1 MINDLR
7 PPQVDQAKF
16 VDDLTIS
23 EIVPKN
29 ISSRIQ
35 EFVASIQS
43 WSDTNL
49 FSLSDEKC
57 KEIRIDFK
65 RIKTEFSPVLVND
78 KLLEVVRKVKLLG
91 LTIQSDLKWNTH
103 IDNII
108 SKCSKRLYLLVQ
120 LKRANVPARDIIQF
134 YTTCVRPVLE
144 FASNVF
150 NYSLPTYLNDDIER
164 IQKRALSIA
173 HPGFKYEDS
182 LIL

>member
-1 MINDLR
+1 MANYCFSEWGNVPAGVPQGTKLGPWLFAIMINDLR

-29 ISSRIQ
+29 NSSRIQ
-35 EFVASIQS
+35 ESVTSIQS

-65 RIKTEFSPVLVND
+65 RIKSEFSPVLVND
-78 KLLEVVRKVKLLG
+78 KPLEVVRKVKLLG

-108 SKCSKRLYLLVQ
+108 SKCSKRL
-120 LKRANVPARDIIQF
+120 
-134 YTTCVRPVLE
+134 
-144 FASNVF
+144 
-150 NYSLPTYLNDDIER
+150 
-164 IQKRALSIA
+164 
-173 HPGFKYEDS
+173 
-182 LIL
+182 